1 MLKYLTSDRYVTF
14 YRANTGYC
22 RPVVCIQ
29 ADFYYYESYSFFHL
43 FADFC
48 HVVTYIISGAFFRVR
63 AALYHVRPMNRV

>member
-29 ADFYYYESYSFFHL
+29 ADFFIITRATASF
-43 FADFC
+43 
-48 HVVTYIISGAFFRVR
+48 ISLQTFV
-63 AALYHVRPMNRV
+63 MW